1 MHSHTVCRKVAR
13 DREKLGGV
21 EKLIFHRLCA
31 KTSMAPK
38 RLAKT
43 ERSLS
48 EANCFAAT
56 KASTKIDVNMT
67 RVGAGGA
74 RLDGACVH

>member
-1 MHSHTVCRKVAR
+1 
-13 DREKLGGV
+13 
-21 EKLIFHRLCA
+21 
-31 KTSMAPK
+31 MAPK